1 MIRAGRVT
9 AGFGDQRF
17 IEDDQIRARYN
28 QLVRREL
35 ELAASGAAGTDVAA
49 YAQRGLPIARSA
61 DEADVQAA
69 AVRKELEV
77 EVEKR
82 TQQVAADVA
91 RETTNLVGYQV
102 RLDELDAR
110 ARTLVGEVV
119 LRNFGLVRDR
129 IKNMV
134 LRADVGIT
142 QHAWEVREDQITRVR
157 TLQRERVREERTLT
171 EELNEVLDDAGE
183 STEEKPQ

>member
-1 MIRAGRVT
+1 
-9 AGFGDQRF
+9 
-17 IEDDQIRARYN
+17 
-28 QLVRREL
+28 
-35 ELAASGAAGTDVAA
+35 
-49 YAQRGLPIARSA
+49 
-61 DEADVQAA
+61 
-69 AVRKELEV
+69 
-77 EVEKR
+77 
-82 TQQVAADVA
+82 
-91 RETTNLVGYQV
+91 V

-119 LRNFGLVRDR
+119 LRNFGMVRDR